1 MKICKLIL
9 FLVALALPGMAVA
22 DTIAVNDMRHAGPFA
37 LVTPWQVDSLSLNGT
52 PFSPASL
59 LSTPI
64 SLSLADDAPLA
75 APQPLAATAQPSL
88 HLLAFTV
95 DNSRYA
101 KASLKVDGLKKYETY
116 IDDVKSG
123 PSLTLTP
130 GTRRVVIKCL
140 TDSTAGADS
149 VKVSLITDTP
159 QWFEINP
166 ARGRRFTMRDMF
178 EGQFLGGPSLSPSG
192 KYFVISRRNVEA
204 DGKTAWTYRLY
215 ETATGRLLDERPA
228 AFSWMPSSDRL
239 YSTRVRQGHTQLVAI
254 DPVTLSETVLAADM
268 PDVRQF
274 VISPTEDFII
284 FSRSSDGPKEKNAGL
299 YQIINPEDRQPGW
312 RNRSDLYRH
321 DFATGLTSRLTFG
334 NRGAQFAG
342 LSADGKSLLFTVSE
356 TVMGKRPTSLTSV
369 YLLDLPTM
377 EATELVDKDGFIGG
391 ASLSPDAKT
400 VALVGS
406 AESLGGIGKNLPDGM
421 MPSMIEKELFLMDVA
436 TRDIRPVTR
445 DFDPSID
452 RLNWSRADGQLYFTA
467 EDRDYKPMFRLDPG
481 TGKITRLDLPEDI
494 IMSYSLASSA
504 PLMAFGGQGP
514 DHPTRVYTMDTR
526 KGKPVLRASVDRERL
541 DGLDLTPTVDWSFVS
556 STFGDTIHAR
566 YTLPAD
572 FDPSKKYPVIVYY
585 YGGCSPVARNY
596 EATYNSHLWS
606 ANGYIG
612 LTINPSGATGRGQE
626 FAARHVATAGEGV
639 AQDIIDGVKAFLAE
653 HPYADASK
661 VGCHGASYG
670 GFMTQYLLT
679 HSDVFA
685 TGISHAGIS
694 DHTSY
699 WGQGY
704 WGYSYSQASMGDKL
718 PWTDIDLYVKQ
729 SPLYNADRISGS
741 LLLLHGD
748 SDNNVPFS
756 ESIQMFTALKLLGA
770 ETAFVAVKGQD
781 HHILDWDKRKRWL
794 DTMFAWFAR
803 ELQDDPTWW
812 NAMYDTGVL
821 K

>member
-1 MKICKLIL
+1 MRIIKSLMPL
-9 FLVALALPGMAVA
+9 MALAMPVVALA
-22 DTIAVNDMRHAGPFA
+22 DTITVNDVRHAGPFA
-37 LVTPWQVDSLSLNGT
+37 LVAPWQVDSLGLDGKPYTKS
-52 PFSPASL
+52 SL
-59 LSTPI
+59 LATPV
-64 SLSLADDAPLA
+64 SLTLVDKAPLTA
-75 APQPLAATAQPSL
+75 IAPIDSTATPSL
-88 HLLAFTV
+88 HLISFTL

-101 KASLKVDGLKKYETY
+101 KASLKVDGLKNYETY
-116 IDDVKSG
+116 IDGVKTG
-123 PSLTLTP
+123 PSLSLTP

-140 TDSTAGADS
+140 TDSTDGADS
-149 VKVSLITDTP
+149 LKLSLVTDTP

-166 ARGRRFTMRDMF
+166 THGRRFTMCDMF

-192 KYFVISRRNVEA
+192 KYLVITRRNVEA
-204 DGKTAWTYRLY
+204 DGKTSWTYQLY
-215 ETATGRLLDERPA
+215 ETAGGRLLDESA
-228 AFSWMPSSDRL
+228 TALSWMPSSDRL
-239 YSTRVRQGHTQLVAI
+239 YTTRVRQGRNQLVAI
-254 DPVTLSETVLAADM
+254 DPATLAETVLAADM

-284 FSRSSDGPKEKNAGL
+284 FSRSADGPKEKNAGL

-321 DFATGLTSRLTFG
+321 DFATGITSRLTFG
-334 NRGAQFAG
+334 NRGAHYAG
-342 LSADGKSLLFTVSE
+342 LSADGKKLLFTVGE
-356 TVMGKRPTSLTSV
+356 TAMGKRPTSFNSV

-377 EATELVDKDGFIGG
+377 QATQLVDKDGFLGG
-391 ASLSPDAKT
+391 ASLSPDGKS

-406 AESLGGIGKNLPDGM
+406 PESFGGIGNNLPDSVT
-421 MPSMIEKELFLMDVA
+421 PNMIENELYIMDIA
-436 TRDIRPVTR
+436 SREIRPVSR

-452 RLNWSRADGQLYFTA
+452 RISWSRADGQLYFTA
-467 EDRDYKPMFRLDPG
+467 EDRDYKPLYRLDPAS
-481 TGKITRLDLPEDI
+481 GKISRLDLPEDI
-494 IMSYSLASSA
+494 ITSYSLASAA
-504 PLMAFGGQGP
+504 PMLAFGGQGP
-514 DHPTRVYTMDTR
+514 DHPTRIYTMDTR
-526 KGKPVLRASVDRERL
+526 KGRPVLKASVDEERL
-541 DGLDLTPTVDWSFVS
+541 ADLNLTPTVDWSFVS
-556 STFGDTIHAR
+556 TTFGDTIHAR

-572 FDPSKKYPVIVYY
+572 FDPSRKYPVIVYY

-596 EATYNSHLWS
+596 DATYNSHLWS

-612 LTINPSGATGRGQE
+612 LTINPSGAVGRGQE
-626 FAARHVATAGEGV
+626 FASRHVATAGEGV

-653 HPYADASK
+653 HPFADASK

-718 PWTDIDLYVKQ
+718 PWADTELYVKQ
-729 SPLYNADRISGS
+729 SPLYNADHLSGS

-756 ESIQMFTALKLLGA
+756 ESVQMFTALKLLGA
-770 ETAFVAVKGQD
+770 ETALVAVKGQD

-803 ELQDDPTWW
+803 YLQDDPSWW
-812 NAMYDTGVL
+812 NSMYDTGVL
-821 K
+821 E